1 MEENRYKRLAG
12 NTLLFAISSFSGKL
26 LSLFVQP
33 YITHAMDEVSD
44 VGITKLTS
52 QCANLLIPLVG
63 MGISYAVLR
72 FGLEKGR
79 DRRQVFTDGVFTVMA
94 GFVLM
99 LLAYP
104 LPRFVPTFS
113 DYAFYL
119 YMYVLM
125 SSLRT
130 LCSQNI
136 RSRQLNRL
144 VAVDGLLCSAC
155 TLGLYVLFLSVLN
168 LGPRGYLM
176 AIFCGDSISTLFM
189 FWAGGLSRYFRPSYF
204 NKKLLRSM
212 LQYSLPLIPAQI
224 SFWII
229 NASDLFFVN
238 GLCEGYEGQDGA
250 YWSGLLGTGYFLPTI
265 LVTLGTIF
273 YEAWQLSAVTEEK
286 GRERFF
292 SKVFYTYQSVLFCC
306 ATGIIWLCRPLM
318 LIFRS
323 DYYIAWRFVPLL
335 TIATVF
341 SCFNQ
346 FLNSIYMVEKRSSG
360 ALYTMLCGAVCN
372 CILNYYFIKAW
383 GPGGAALA
391 SLLSYM
397 LVFFLRTLNTRRMLR
412 VNYSVGRLALNLGLL
427 LAESFVQLANP
438 SFYFIPVTLLTAL
451 VLAVNFKGVWFMA
464 RQILA
469 RRR

>member
-44 VGITKLTS
+44 VGVTKLTS

-94 GFVLM
+94 GFLLM

-104 LPRFVPTFS
+104 LLRFIPTFS

-155 TLGLYVLFLSVLN
+155 TLGLYVLFL
-168 LGPRGYLM
+168 
-176 AIFCGDSISTLFM
+176 
-189 FWAGGLSRYFRPSYF
+189 W
-204 NKKLLRSM
+204 
-212 LQYSLPLIPAQI
+212 
-224 SFWII
+224 
-229 NASDLFFVN
+229 
-238 GLCEGYEGQDGA
+238 
-250 YWSGLLGTGYFLPTI
+250 
-265 LVTLGTIF
+265 
-273 YEAWQLSAVTEEK
+273 
-286 GRERFF
+286 
-292 SKVFYTYQSVLFCC
+292 
-306 ATGIIWLCRPLM
+306 
-318 LIFRS
+318 
-323 DYYIAWRFVPLL
+323 
-335 TIATVF
+335 
-341 SCFNQ
+341 
-346 FLNSIYMVEKRSSG
+346 
-360 ALYTMLCGAVCN
+360 
-372 CILNYYFIKAW
+372 
-383 GPGGAALA
+383 
-391 SLLSYM
+391 
-397 LVFFLRTLNTRRMLR
+397 
-412 VNYSVGRLALNLGLL
+412 
-427 LAESFVQLANP
+427 
-438 SFYFIPVTLLTAL
+438 
-451 VLAVNFKGVWFMA
+451 
-464 RQILA
+464 
-469 RRR
+469 